1 MSGVHEVTAFL
12 GSIGLDVCVQA
23 VVHNGFYTSME
34 ALKGATYEE
43 LLDCGVRPMHAKLLL
58 SNLGVK
64 GGATGLGAAAP
75 ADEEEEAAAA
85 EQQTRGNQ
93 KPSPPREG
101 IRVVVDAQSVGEAP
115 NLTFV
120 YEARQRS
127 RRAFGAVVAGRTDLA
142 RRLCRL
148 HCPRAPES
156 VLPCQPASCA
166 RRRRAGG
173 AWL

>member
-64 GGATGLGAAAP
+64 GGTAGLGATWLSNASVCTRSKDICNGVAMTWQR
-75 ADEEEEAAAA
+75 ARLRTREDE
-85 EQQTRGNQ
+85 R
-93 KPSPPREG
+93 
-101 IRVVVDAQSVGEAP
+101 RVD
-115 NLTFV
+115 
-120 YEARQRS
+120 
-127 RRAFGAVVAGRTDLA
+127 
-142 RRLCRL
+142 
-148 HCPRAPES
+148 
-156 VLPCQPASCA
+156 
-166 RRRRAGG
+166 
-173 AWL
+173 